1 MEAVRV
7 QDRARLNPRFTPLQL
22 LAHIGA
28 WIPLFVLLW
37 DASHHQLTANPI
49 LEATHRTGTTA
60 LVLLVFSLACT
71 PLNVLF
77 GFRQAIKL
85 RRPLGVYGL
94 MYIGVHLFIFAVL
107 DYGLDLDMIRD
118 TVVEQRFVLVGLASF
133 LMLLPLGV
141 TSTRGW
147 MKRLGKRWIK
157 LHRLV
162 YLAVPLAVVHYVW
175 LVKAD
180 IRVPLQYGAVVAIL
194 LFLRIPRVRHFF
206 SSLRYRLAP
215 RFDSN
220 LARPSKV

>member
-7 QDRARLNPRFTPLQL
+7 QDAVKPIPRFTPVQL
-22 LAHIGA
+22 LAHVGA

-37 DASHHQLTANPI
+37 DASHNQLTANPI

-60 LVLLVFSLACT
+60 LVLLVLSLACT

-94 MYIGVHLFIFAVL
+94 LYIVVHLFIFAVI
-107 DYGLDLDMIRD
+107 DYGLDLEMIRD
-118 TVVEQRFVLVGLASF
+118 TIVEQRFVLVGFAAF
-133 LMLLPLGV
+133 LMLLPLGI

-147 MKRLGKRWIK
+147 MKRLGKCWTK
-157 LHRLV
+157 LHWLV

-206 SSLRYRLAP
+206 SSLRYKLAP
-215 RFDSN
+215 RLNAS